1 MIEPRNSEAIRAS
14 RVYRPA
20 PPPPPPSH
28 RTEEEGLIS
37 RILAVSSEFD
47 DTGLLNE
54 LEPGDRQLVER
65 RLRDEMVA
73 GIVTLRWVAFPIFIA
88 LLVLDWLRWQGG
100 LFSVSAPEGHLYR
113 GLVVSHLLIGVGTV
127 VSFGIAMKRRR
138 DPSAQVRSAVTSHMT
153 CVALGLLVMAP
164 IALRVHTSTFG
175 FAVAVIV
182 GNLIYHFPRSARLT
196 FNTVAAVIAV
206 DAIRAGYTGVPAAT
220 MLRFTE
226 VSVIL
231 VLTVLAGSLVRRQR
245 IRSIIVEQRL
255 SSLALVDGLTGVAS
269 RRRVEEVAEGELA
282 MSASDRPLSIILLD
296 LDDFKNVNDSHGHN
310 AGDEVLR
317 GVARLLQQ
325 RSRLNDTVGRWGGE
339 EFLMVLPDTP
349 ATGALEL
356 AEALRG
362 RIARQL
368 FEGIGT
374 CTASFGVA
382 ESRAGDVLIDL
393 IARAD
398 TALYDAKRAGRNRV
412 REAIPPEL
420 TGTHAAMSTTTS
432 PASLSIPTSAS
443 A

>member
-1 MIEPRNSEAIRAS
+1 M
-14 RVYRPA
+14 
-20 PPPPPPSH
+20 
-28 RTEEEGLIS
+28 S
-37 RILAVSSEFD
+37 RILAASSEFD
-47 DTGLLNE
+47 ERGLLDQ
-54 LEPGDRQLVER
+54 LEPGDRNLVER
-65 RLRDEMVA
+65 RLRDEMVT
-73 GIVTLRWVAFPIFIA
+73 GIVTLRWVAFPIFLA
-88 LLVLDWLRWQGG
+88 LLVLDWFRWKGG
-100 LFSVSAPEGHLYR
+100 MMRGDGTEARLYTW
-113 GLVVSHLLIGVGTV
+113 LVVSHLCIGAGTLA
-127 VSFGIAMKRRR
+127 SFGIASSRRQ
-138 DPSAQVRSAVTSHMT
+138 DPSAQVRSAVSLHMVL
-153 CVALGLLVMAP
+153 VATGVLLMALL
-164 IALRVHTSTFG
+164 ALTVRASTFG

-182 GNLIYHFPRSARLT
+182 GNLVYHFPRPSRVL
-196 FNTVAAVIAV
+196 FNAIAAAIAV
-206 DAIRAGYTGVPAAT
+206 YAVRVGGTGDVATT

-231 VLTVLAGSLVRRQR
+231 ALAVLAGSLVRRQR
-245 IRSIIVEQRL
+245 IRSIIIEQRL

-296 LDDFKNVNDSHGHN
+296 LDDFKLVNDTHGHN

-382 ESRAGDVLIDL
+382 ESRPGDVLVDL

-412 REAIPPEL
+412 REATPPEF
-420 TGTHAAMSTTTS
+420 TGTHAA
-432 PASLSIPTSAS
+432 ASGTL
-443 A
+443 

>member
-1 MIEPRNSEAIRAS
+1 MEDEPSLWS
-14 RVYRPA
+14 RF
-20 PPPPPPSH
+20 
-28 RTEEEGLIS
+28 
-37 RILAVSSEFD
+37 LAVSSEFD
-47 DTGLLNE
+47 ERGLLDE
-54 LEPGDRQLVER
+54 LEPGDRNLVER
-65 RLRDEMVA
+65 RLRDEMIA
-73 GIVTLRWVAFPIFIA
+73 GIVTLRWVAFPIFLV
-88 LLVLDWLRWQGG
+88 LLSLDWLRWR
-100 LFSVSAPEGHLYR
+100 EGMMDGSGTEARLYTW
-113 GLVVSHLLIGVGTV
+113 LVISHLCIGAGTLC
-127 VSFGIAMKRRR
+127 SFWIAEHRRH
-138 DPSAQVRSAVTSHMT
+138 DPSAQVRFAVTWHMT
-153 CVALGLLVMAP
+153 MIVVGLLLMAP
-164 IALRVHTSTFG
+164 LALRVHASTFG
-175 FAVAVIV
+175 FAVAVII
-182 GNLIYHFPRSARLT
+182 GNLLYHLPRPTRVV
-196 FNTVAAVIAV
+196 FNSLAALIAVYAVRAGDTGVAAV
-206 DAIRAGYTGVPAAT
+206 T

-226 VSVIL
+226 VAVAL
-231 VLTVLAGSLVRRQR
+231 VLSVLAGNLVRRQR

-282 MSASDRPLSIILLD
+282 MSAPDRPLSIILLD
-296 LDDFKNVNDSHGHN
+296 LDDFKHVNDTHGHN

-368 FEGIGT
+368 FEGIGA

-382 ESRAGDVLIDL
+382 ESRPGDALVEL

-412 REAIPPEL
+412 REATPPEF
-420 TGTHAAMSTTTS
+420 TETHTAPSGT
-432 PASLSIPTSAS
+432 L
-443 A
+443 

>member
-1 MIEPRNSEAIRAS
+1 VSERKHSEAVRTS
-14 RVYRPA
+14 RVYRLA
-20 PPPPPPSH
+20 PVPRTPPQRSE
-28 RTEEEGLIS
+28 EEEGLIS
-37 RILAVSSEFD
+37 RLLAVSSEFD
-47 DTGLLNE
+47 DRRLLDE
-54 LEPGDRQLVER
+54 LEPGDRHLVER
-65 RLRDEMVA
+65 RLRDERVT
-73 GIVTLRWVAFPIFIA
+73 GIVTLRWVGFPIFLA
-88 LLVLDWLRWQGG
+88 LLILDWLRWKGG
-100 LFSVSAPEGHLYR
+100 MMAGGGSEARLYTW
-113 GLVVSHLLIGVGTV
+113 LVLSHLLIGAGTL
-127 VSFGIAMKRRR
+127 VSFGIAAHRRQ
-138 DPSAQVRSAVTSHMT
+138 DPSAQVRSAVSLHMLLIAT
-153 CVALGLLVMAP
+153 GLLLMAP
-164 IALRVHTSTFG
+164 LVLTVRASTFG
-175 FAVAVIV
+175 LAIAMIV
-182 GNLIYHFPRSARLT
+182 GNLIYHLPRPPRVL
-196 FNTVAAVIAV
+196 FNAIAALIAV
-206 DAIRAGYTGVPAAT
+206 YAVRAGETEDLAAT

-231 VLTVLAGSLVRRQR
+231 LLAVLAGSLVRRQR

-296 LDDFKNVNDSHGHN
+296 LDDFKHVNDTHGHN

-382 ESRAGDVLIDL
+382 ESRPGDVLVDL

-412 REAIPPEL
+412 REATPPEF
-420 TGTHAAMSTTTS
+420 TGTHPAASG
-432 PASLSIPTSAS
+432 PI
-443 A
+443 

>member
-1 MIEPRNSEAIRAS
+1 M
-14 RVYRPA
+14 
-20 PPPPPPSH
+20 
-28 RTEEEGLIS
+28 S
-37 RILAVSSEFD
+37 RILAASSDFD
-47 DTGLLNE
+47 ERGLLDE
-54 LEPGDRQLVER
+54 LEPGDRNLVER
-65 RLRDEMVA
+65 RLRDELVA
-73 GIVTLRWVAFPIFIA
+73 GIVTLRWVGFPIFLA
-88 LLVLDWLRWQGG
+88 LLILDWLRWKGG
-100 LFSVSAPEGHLYR
+100 MMAGEGTDAQLYLW
-113 GLVVSHLLIGVGTV
+113 LVVSHLFVGAGTLC
-127 VSFGIAMKRRR
+127 SFWIAANRRQ
-138 DPSAQVRSAVTSHMT
+138 DPSAQVRSAVSLHMILIAT
-153 CVALGLLVMAP
+153 GLLLMAP
-164 IALRVHTSTFG
+164 LALKVHASTFG

-182 GNLIYHFPRSARLT
+182 GNLIYHLPRPTRVV
-196 FNTVAAVIAV
+196 FNSLAALIAV
-206 DAIRAGYTGVPAAT
+206 YAVRAGYTGAAAAT

-245 IRSIIVEQRL
+245 IRSIIIEQRL

-269 RRRVEEVAEGELA
+269 RRRVEEVAEGEIA

-296 LDDFKNVNDSHGHN
+296 LDDFKLVNDTHGHN

-356 AEALRG
+356 AEVLRG

-382 ESRAGDVLIDL
+382 ESRPGDSLVDL

-420 TGTHAAMSTTTS
+420 TGTHAVTSTAS
-432 PASLSIPTSAS
+432 PTA
-443 A
+443 

>member
-1 MIEPRNSEAIRAS
+1 MTEPRNPEATRAS

-20 PPPPPPSH
+20 PSPAASP
-28 RTEEEGLIS
+28 RRAEEGLIS

-47 DTGLLNE
+47 ERGLLDE
-54 LEPGDRQLVER
+54 LEPGDRNLVER
-65 RLRDEMVA
+65 RLREELVA
-73 GIVTLRWVAFPIFIA
+73 GIVTLRWVAFPIFVA
-88 LLVLDWLRWQGG
+88 LLLLDWLRWKGG
-100 LFSVSAPEGHLYR
+100 LFSGSGIEARLYTW
-113 GLVVSHLLIGVGTV
+113 LVVSHLLIGVGALL
-127 VSFGIAMKRRR
+127 SFWVAANRRQ
-138 DPSAQVRSAVTSHMT
+138 DPSAQVRNAVSIHM
-153 CVALGLLVMAP
+153 VFIALGLLLMAP
-164 IALRVHTSTFG
+164 LALTVHRSTFG

-182 GNLIYHFPRSARLT
+182 GNLIYHLPRPTRVV
-196 FNTVAAVIAV
+196 FNLIAAMIAV
-206 DAIRAGYTGVPAAT
+206 YAVRVGYTGEATAT

-226 VSVIL
+226 VSVVL

-269 RRRVEEVAEGELA
+269 RRRVEEVAEGEIA

-296 LDDFKNVNDSHGHN
+296 LDNFKNVNDSHGHN

-368 FEGIGT
+368 FEGIGS

-382 ESRAGDVLIDL
+382 ESRAGDLLIDL

-412 REAIPPEL
+412 REAVPPEL
-420 TGTHAAMSTTTS
+420 TGTHAA
-432 PASLSIPTSAS
+432 AS
-443 A
+443 ATA